1 LQVSIEQIVSQRSM
15 RILIIDDDDIARE
28 LLTSTLK
35 RAGHEV
41 FELATAI
48 GATRAIFEHDIDAVV
63 VDVNLPDISGDKLAR
78 VLRKN
83 SRGAQLGIV
92 LVSSLPIDELRALAM
107 VAQADA
113 VLSKSDIRTRLEAS
127 VERACQRR
135 VRLARSG

>member
-1 LQVSIEQIVSQRSM
+1 M
-15 RILIIDDDDIARE
+15 RILIIDDDDIVRE
-28 LLTSTLK
+28 LLSSILK
-35 RAGHEV
+35 RAGHTV

-48 GATRAIFEHDIDAVV
+48 GATRSIFEHDIDAVV

-78 VLRKN
+78 VLRQN
-83 SRGAQLGIV
+83 SRGARLGIV

-113 VLSKSDIRTRLEAS
+113 VCSKADIRARLEAS

-135 VRLARSG
+135 VRVARAG

>member
-1 LQVSIEQIVSQRSM
+1 M

-35 RAGHEV
+35 RVGHEV

-83 SRGAQLGIV
+83 SRGSQLGIV